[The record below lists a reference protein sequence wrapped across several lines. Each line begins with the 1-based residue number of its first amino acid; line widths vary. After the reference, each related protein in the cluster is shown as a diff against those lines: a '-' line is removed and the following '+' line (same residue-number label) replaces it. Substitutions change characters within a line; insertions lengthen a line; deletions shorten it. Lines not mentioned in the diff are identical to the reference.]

1 VEEFSLMKN
10 LIIELNKKNR
20 CIVPVHMSK
29 ETEYR
34 RKVEMDELK
43 LHEYFL
49 LMIYEVGDAEFY
61 EKGLEFFLEIYN
73 ARENDLGDI
82 DRFYGELLGKLEG
95 YRSRGEYVQV
105 EKTLKLLNIIID
117 NSEKRHNL
125 AIDSLVTKEKSDSL
139 TLVVINDIIYV
150 SDYTKKK

>member
-1 VEEFSLMKN
+1 LFPLSIFAGIRVEEFSLMKN

-43 LHEYFL
+43 LHEYLL

-82 DRFYGELLGKLEG
+82 DRFYGELLGKL
-95 YRSRGEYVQV
+95 
-105 EKTLKLLNIIID
+105 
-117 NSEKRHNL
+117 
-125 AIDSLVTKEKSDSL
+125 
-139 TLVVINDIIYV
+139 
-150 SDYTKKK
+150 